1 MRRTLAQL
9 AAACGGQL
17 QGSDG
22 PFNDVVIDTRKLATG
37 DVFAALPGERVDG
50 HDFVSEAARKGAS
63 AALVEREQPVELAQ
77 IRVASVEAA
86 LASAGRAARSAFD
99 GPVVGVAGSNGKTTV
114 KEMITAILS
123 QRAPCL
129 ATRGNLN
136 NQLGVPL
143 TLLRLTD
150 AHRSAVIEIGANRAG
165 DVAELVQWARPTIGL
180 ITNAGAEHLEGFGSL
195 DGVAR
200 AEGEMVASLP
210 ADTTAVLNADD
221 PYFSMWRAST
231 AARVLR
237 FGLGHGAE
245 FRAEALRPSL
255 DEQGF
260 AARFRL
266 CSPAGGVEVRLALA
280 GRHNV
285 VNALAAAA
293 AASAAGASLSDIA
306 AGLASVR
313 AVAGRLQLRRGRRGA
328 WLIDD
333 SYNANP
339 SSLRAGLEVLREL
352 PGRHYLLLG
361 EMAELGEFAEQSHRD
376 AGALARSM
384 GVDRLYALG
393 TLPALAAD
401 RFGPGAERFG
411 ELQELLHA
419 LEPALAADVNVLIKG
434 SRVARLER
442 AVQALVEAASDAGG
456 HSSSAA
462 KRQVG

>member
-1 MRRTLAQL
+1 MMRTLSQL

-17 QGSDG
+17 MG
-22 PFNDVVIDTRKLATG
+22 NDRAFGEVVIDTRKLTTS
-37 DVFAALPGERVDG
+37 DVFAALRGERVDG
-50 HDFVSEAARKGAS
+50 HDYVSEAARRGA
-63 AALVEREQPVELAQ
+63 AGALVEREQTVPLAQ
-77 IRVASVEAA
+77 IRVASVERA
-86 LASAGRAARSAFD
+86 LAAAGRAARAAFG
-99 GPVVGVAGSNGKTTV
+99 GPVVAVAGSNGKTTV

-143 TLLRLTD
+143 TLLRLTE
-150 AHRSAVIEIGANRAG
+150 AHWSAVIEVGANRAG

-195 DGVAR
+195 EGVAR
-200 AEGEMVASLP
+200 AEGEMVAALP
-210 ADTTAVLNADD
+210 PEATAVLNADD
-221 PYFSMWRAST
+221 PYFPMWRAST
-231 AARVLR
+231 AARVVR
-237 FGLGHGAE
+237 FGIEREAE
-245 FRAEALRPSL
+245 FHAEALRPSM

-260 AARFRL
+260 ASRFRL
-266 CSPAGGVEVRLALA
+266 CSPVGELEVRLALA

-293 AASAAGASLSDIA
+293 AASAAGAKLPEIG

-313 AVAGRLQLRRGRRGA
+313 AVGGRLQLRRGRRGA

-352 PGRHYLLLG
+352 PGRRWLLLG
-361 EMAELGEFAEQSHRD
+361 EMAELGSFAADSHRD

-384 GVDRLYALG
+384 GVERLFALG
-393 TLPALAAD
+393 AMAALAAE
-401 RFGPGAERFG
+401 RFGAGAERFG
-411 ELQELLHA
+411 EVQELIRA
-419 LEPALAADVNVLIKG
+419 LEPALASDVIVLVKG

-442 AVQALVEAASDAGG
+442 AIEALAADPSATGG
-456 HSSSAA
+456 SGGTAA